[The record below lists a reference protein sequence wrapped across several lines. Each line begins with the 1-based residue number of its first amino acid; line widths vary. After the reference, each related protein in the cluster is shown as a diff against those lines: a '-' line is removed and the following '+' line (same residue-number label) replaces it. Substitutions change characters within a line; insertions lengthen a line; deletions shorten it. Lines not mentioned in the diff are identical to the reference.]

1 MSLLPNAVAPSRLRA
16 RMEKLCTEPKPDF
29 LPCTGNPQPDVTW
42 LKDGHPLPGGATSI
56 SPDGSVL
63 RIPQAAPSD
72 AGRYS
77 CVASNPVGE
86 QTKHYLLNVSGT
98 RCFGMQRLGDMSL
111 LGLFECLPQLGGED
125 P

>member
-1 MSLLPNAVAPSRLRA
+1 MRA
-16 RMEKLCTEPKPDF
+16 WKNFCTEPKPSF
-29 LPCTGNPQPDVTW
+29 PPYTGNPQPEVTW
-42 LKDGHPLPGGATSI
+42 LKDGDPLPAGATSI

-77 CVASNPVGE
+77 CVASSPVGE

-98 RCFGMQRLGDMSL
+98 RWLWVLSPGDVGFWGFLSACPSWVVRIPEPYSRQW
-111 LGLFECLPQLGGED
+111 GCDGC
-125 P
+125 